1 MKLDQKIINKL
12 KKITGDKHFTT
23 AREDLICYSY
33 DATGVEYLPEAVI
46 FPGNREEISAIM
58 TLATSAGFPVVPRG
72 AGSGFVG
79 GALPVEGGLVMSLK
93 RLNRIL
99 EIDRDNM
106 TALVEPGVVTG
117 HLQKEVENID
127 LFYPPDPS
135 SLKFCT
141 IGGNV
146 AMGSGGPRAVK
157 YGVTRDY
164 VMGLE
169 VVLPTGEVI
178 STGTKTAKGVVGYDL
193 TRLMVGSEG
202 TLGIVTKILLR
213 LIPKPQSKITLLV
226 EFPDTIHAGRAVS
239 AIMASG
245 VIPSV
250 LELID
255 ESTLR
260 CIRSNLSDPPAEDVK
275 AILLIEADG
284 SETAIAEDSLV
295 IERLCREHGAV
306 RIKKSKDKKESE
318 DLWATRRS
326 ISPSL
331 YKLATKKINEDIAV
345 PRDKV
350 AELIE
355 GLGKIAEKYGVIMA
369 NFGHA
374 GDGNIHVNIM
384 INKGNEEEERRGAEA
399 VKAVFKWALDLNGTI
414 SGEHGVGISK
424 QPYIEMELS
433 PKEILLMEGIKKVFD
448 PSNILNPGKIFPS
461 KVLKND

>member
-1 MKLDQKIINKL
+1 MDKQVIDKLM
-12 KKITGDKHFTT
+12 KITGHKHLTT
-23 AREDLICYSY
+23 EEEELICYSY
-33 DATGVEYLPEAVI
+33 DATGQEFLPEAVV
-46 FPGNREEISAIM
+46 FPGTVEEISEIM
-58 TLATSAGFPVVPRG
+58 KLATADGFSVVPRG

-79 GALPVEGGLVMSLK
+79 GALPVQGGLVMSLK
-93 RLNRIL
+93 RLNKIL
-99 EIDRDNM
+99 EIDRENM

-117 HLQKEVENID
+117 HLQKEVEALD

-141 IGGNV
+141 LGGNV

-169 VVLPTGEVI
+169 VVLPTGEI
-178 STGTKTAKGVVGYDL
+178 IAAGTKAAKGVVGYDL

-202 TLGIVTKILLR
+202 TLGIVTKILLK
-213 LIPKPQSKITLLV
+213 LIPKPKGKVTLLA
-226 EFPDTIHAGRAVS
+226 EFPGALEAGRAVS

-250 LELID
+250 LEFID
-255 ESTLR
+255 NSTLKCVR
-260 CIRSNLSDPPAEDVK
+260 GDLNDPPSGEVK

-284 SETAIAEDSLV
+284 SGTVIAEDSLV
-295 IERLCREHGAV
+295 IEGLCKEQGAV
-306 RIKKSKDKKESE
+306 RIKKSSEKKESE
-318 DLWATRRS
+318 QLWATRRA

-345 PRDKV
+345 PRNKV
-350 AELIE
+350 PELIE
-355 GLGKIAEKYGVIMA
+355 RLEKIAHKHNVVMA

-384 INKGNEEEERRGAEA
+384 INKGNREEEKRGEEA
-399 VKAVFKWALDLNGTI
+399 VKEVFKTALQLNGTI

-424 QPYIEMELS
+424 QPYIAMELS
-433 PKEILLMEGIKKVFD
+433 QREIALMEGIKKVFD
-448 PSNILNPGKIFPS
+448 PSNILNPGKIFPA
-461 KVLKND
+461 KGFKNDE

>member
-1 MKLDQKIINKL
+1 MEAQIIKKLIQIVGQKHL
-12 KKITGDKHFTT
+12 TT

-33 DATGVEYLPEAVI
+33 DATALEYLPEAVI
-46 FPGNREEISAIM
+46 FPGTRDEIAGIM
-58 TLATSAGFPVVPRG
+58 KLATAEGFPVVPRG

-79 GALPVEGGLVMSLK
+79 GALPVKGGLVLSLK
-93 RLNRIL
+93 RLDRIL
-99 EIDRDNM
+99 EIDKDNM

-117 HLQKEVENID
+117 HLQKEVEALG

-141 IGGNV
+141 LGGNV

-164 VMGLE
+164 VMKLE

-178 STGTKTAKGVVGYDL
+178 TTGTAAAKGVVGYDL
-193 TRLMVGSEG
+193 ARLMVGSEG
-202 TLGIVTKILLR
+202 TLGIVTKILLK
-213 LIPKPQSKITLLV
+213 LIPKPIAKVTLLA
-226 EFPDTIHAGRAVS
+226 EFPSALEAGRTVS
-239 AIMASG
+239 AVMASG

-250 LELID
+250 LEFID
-255 ESTLR
+255 NSTLK
-260 CIRSNLSDPPAEDVK
+260 CVKAELKDPPSEQVK

-284 SETAIAEDSLV
+284 SEAAIAEDSLV
-295 IERLCREHGAV
+295 IEKLCRENGAV
-306 RIKKSKDKKESE
+306 RIKKSRDKKESE
-318 DLWATRRS
+318 QLWQTRRA

-350 AELIE
+350 PELIGRLE
-355 GLGKIAEKYGVIMA
+355 KIAHKHNVIMA

-384 INKGNEEEERRGAEA
+384 VNKGNVEEEKRGAEA
-399 VKAVFKWALDLNGTI
+399 VKEVFQTALDLGGTI

-424 QPYIEMELS
+424 QPFIEMEIS
-433 PKEILLMEGIKKVFD
+433 HREIELMEGIKKVFD
-448 PSNILNPGKIFPS
+448 PANILNPGKIFPS
-461 KVLKND
+461 KVLKNE